1 MSPNSQNK
9 LEATT
14 AMDGVYVV
22 EYFGGK
28 HGVFVRSRDR
38 EGEGGLASEGEGE
51 N

>member
-1 MSPNSQNK
+1 MSINLSPKSQNK

-22 EYFGGK
+22 EYFGGE

-38 EGEGGLASEGEGE
+38 EGEGG
-51 N
+51 